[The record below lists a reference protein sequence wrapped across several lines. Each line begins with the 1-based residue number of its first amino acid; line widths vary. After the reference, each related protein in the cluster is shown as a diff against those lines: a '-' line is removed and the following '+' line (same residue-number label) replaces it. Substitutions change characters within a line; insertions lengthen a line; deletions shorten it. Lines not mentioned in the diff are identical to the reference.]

1 MIAESSAF
9 NEVAC
14 CFIGESTPKLLL
26 SFIIAGKLRDFI
38 PVDSKNGN
46 FYYVFMRSDL
56 TLNFLSEDARLS
68 FVMLFDIFLS
78 LMNYCSNIEK
88 SNRLKA

>member
-9 NEVAC
+9 NEVVC
-14 CFIGESTPKLLL
+14 CFIGESNPELLL

-38 PVDSKNGN
+38 PVDSKNGS
-46 FYYVFMRSDL
+46 FYYVLMRSDL